1 MTERLFHDLEK
12 IRTQIASSV
21 VDGEI
26 YGLDKD
32 LLLSSLRKL
41 YDQVQSLPTK
51 NVPAVVS
58 DIYTRPDASDAPG
71 AFRKQPVFSNPYFN
85 AAHKPQEETGTKE
98 AEPQMEVSAE
108 EPQSQSDKEPLI
120 IEHEHD
126 GSEDGHK
133 EQAQER
139 DTIEEMTLNA
149 EPIMPR
155 PDRLDKMLEDEESLA
170 ARLGRERFK
179 AVADELCDGDTE
191 KCVDMMTALEAT
203 GDFDLAILL
212 IQDNYP
218 VKPDSTAID
227 MLVEVLSAK
236 FM

>member
-1 MTERLFHDLEK
+1 MKERLFHDLEK
-12 IRTQIASSV
+12 IRMQIDSSV
-21 VDGEI
+21 VDDEI

-41 YDQVQSLPTK
+41 YDAVQSLPTK
-51 NVPAVVS
+51 NVPAVLS
-58 DIYTRPDASDAPG
+58 DIEPRNNAASAPG
-71 AFRKQPVFSNPYFN
+71 AFHKQPVFSNPYFN
-85 AAHKPQEETGTKE
+85 TAPKPQDESAGRET
-98 AEPQMEVSAE
+98 EPQHDKIQEAKSAE
-108 EPQSQSDKEPLI
+108 EPAV
-120 IEHEHD
+120 IEHEH
-126 GSEDGHK
+126 GNSEAEAP
-133 EQAQER
+133 EQAPER

-149 EPIMPR
+149 EPIIPQ
-155 PDRLDKMLEDEESLA
+155 PSRLDKMMEDEESLA

-179 AVADELCDGDTE
+179 AVADELCGGDTD